1 MMKIEQFPKDVIAF
15 YHPPTNIIL
24 YIQHFSPTRA
34 SMTRDHLVILK
45 KGSIQMKY
53 DVGSY
58 LFPIK
63 KTQTKHFFSSSYFR
77 LLRFDNIVFI

>member
-63 KTQTKHFFSSSYFR
+63 KTQTKHFFFFF
-77 LLRFDNIVFI
+77 LFPVIKI